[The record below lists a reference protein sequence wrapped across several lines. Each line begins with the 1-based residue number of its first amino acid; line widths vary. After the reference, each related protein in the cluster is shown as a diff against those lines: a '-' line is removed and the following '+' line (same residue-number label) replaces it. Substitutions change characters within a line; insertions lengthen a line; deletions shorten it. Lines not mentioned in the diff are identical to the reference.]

1 MFKTKT
7 AILHEVLLFIIII
20 RTMKQNNE
28 DVTINFRNLII
39 VNDKLKRKVKSNY
52 NTQIILLIGIL
63 GANLKKKPITH
74 ERKLI

>member
-63 GANLKKKPITH
+63 GANLKKKPIMH